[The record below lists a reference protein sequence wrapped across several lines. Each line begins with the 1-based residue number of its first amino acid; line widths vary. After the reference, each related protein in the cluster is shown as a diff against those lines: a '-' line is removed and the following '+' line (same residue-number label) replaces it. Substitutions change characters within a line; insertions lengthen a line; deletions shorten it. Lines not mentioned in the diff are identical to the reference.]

1 MSSTP
6 QKIPLPKRDSRN
18 IHKHDKVFI
27 SPSEK
32 RLLFCKILL
41 LVDVKENNIPM
52 TLRYQIAI

>member
-32 RLLFCKILL
+32 KIAFLQDFA
-41 LVDVKENNIPM
+41 VSKCE
-52 TLRYQIAI
+52 RK